1 MSIILLT
8 EIFFHKFTNNVRMRS
23 PRLVMS
29 FAVAYMYNDTE
40 PRVGWSGSDNN
51 PSVQI
56 FQRVLNPTDLQFS
69 VTSSEGE
76 VMQWPQCTNVAIQ
89 IF

>member
-1 MSIILLT
+1 M
-8 EIFFHKFTNNVRMRS
+8 ES

-76 VMQWPQCTNVAIQ
+76 VMQWPQCTNVEVYIKTIVKT
-89 IF
+89 IFQPLSPALSMSQ

>member
-1 MSIILLT
+1 M
-8 EIFFHKFTNNVRMRS
+8 KS

-69 VTSSEGE
+69 VTPSEGE
-76 VMQWPQCTNVAIQ
+76 VMQWPQCTNVAI
-89 IF
+89 IDFR

>member
-1 MSIILLT
+1 M
-8 EIFFHKFTNNVRMRS
+8 KS

-40 PRVGWSGSDNN
+40 LVGWSGSDNN